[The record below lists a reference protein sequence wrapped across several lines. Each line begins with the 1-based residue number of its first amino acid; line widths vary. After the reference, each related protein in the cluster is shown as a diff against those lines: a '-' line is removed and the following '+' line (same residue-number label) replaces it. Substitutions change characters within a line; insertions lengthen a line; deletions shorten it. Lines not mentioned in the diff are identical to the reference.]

1 MYRISKKTHAVLIL
15 ITILTLYSC
24 NYIVNKN
31 DEKEKSSKNSVER
44 IKTSKEQAKL
54 LVNTS
59 KTVIEVID
67 ICKIVENSELEES
80 KRTIINNLKTKHIKI
95 LDEIKLASSAI
106 MVSVPYNNGKSIQKL
121 DDKLAFEEKIEMIQS
136 KVIKQRELVNSLKKS
151 SSNKI
156 ILELTDS
163 IIPLIDTNLKS
174 IHEIETKFLTI

>member
-31 DEKEKSSKNSVER
+31 DENEMSLKNSVER

-59 KTVIEVID
+59 KAIIEVID
-67 ICKIVENSELEES
+67 ICEIAENSELEEP
-80 KRTIINNLKTKHIKI
+80 KRSIISNLKTKHIKI

-106 MVSVPYNNGKSIQKL
+106 MVSVPYNNEKSSLKL
-121 DDKLAFEEKIEMIQS
+121 DDNFVFEEKIEMIQS
-136 KVIKQRELVNSLKKS
+136 KVMKQRELVNSLKNS

>member
-31 DEKEKSSKNSVER
+31 DENEKSSIISSER
-44 IKTSKEQAKL
+44 VQTNKEQAKL

-59 KTVIEVID
+59 ETIIEVM
-67 ICKIVENSELEES
+67 
-80 KRTIINNLKTKHIKI
+80 KHIKI

-106 MVSVPYNNGKSIQKL
+106 MVSVPYNNKKNAL
-121 DDKLAFEEKIEMIQS
+121 RLYDKLIFKERIEMIQS
-136 KVIKQRELVNSLKKS
+136 KVIKQKELVNSLKNS

-163 IIPLIDTNLKS
+163 IIPIIDTNLKS
-174 IHEIETKFLTI
+174 IHEIETTFLTI

>member
-1 MYRISKKTHAVLIL
+1 MYRINKKTHAVLIL

-31 DEKEKSSKNSVER
+31 DKNEKSLKTSVER
-44 IKTSKEQAKL
+44 VNTSKEQAKL

-59 KTVIEVID
+59 KNVIEVID
-67 ICKIVENSELEES
+67 ICEIVENSKLDKS
-80 KRTIINNLKTKHIKI
+80 KKTIITNLKKKHIKI

-106 MVSVPYNNGKSIQKL
+106 MVSVPYNNNKSTQKL
-121 DDKLAFEEKIEMIQS
+121 NDKLVFEEKIEMIQS
-136 KVIKQRELVNSLKKS
+136 KVIKQRELVNSLKSS

-163 IIPLIDTNLKS
+163 IMPLIDTNLKS

>member
-1 MYRISKKTHAVLIL
+1 MYRINKKTHAVLIL

-24 NYIVNKN
+24 NYIVNEN
-31 DEKEKSSKNSVER
+31 HENEKSLKNSVER

-67 ICKIVENSELEES
+67 ICEIAENSELEEP
-80 KRTIINNLKTKHIKI
+80 KRTIINNLKIKHIKI

-106 MVSVPYNNGKSIQKL
+106 MVSVPYNNQKPSLKL
-121 DDKLAFEEKIEMIQS
+121 DDKLVFEERIEMIQS
-136 KVIKQRELVNSLKKS
+136 KVMKQRELVNSLKNS

-163 IIPLIDTNLKS
+163 IIPIIDTNLKS
-174 IHEIETKFLTI
+174 IHEIETKYLTI

>member
-31 DEKEKSSKNSVER
+31 DESEKSLINSVER
-44 IKTSKEQAKL
+44 VQTSKEQAKL

-59 KTVIEVID
+59 ETILEVID
-67 ICKIVENSELEES
+67 ICEIVENSELEEPKKS
-80 KRTIINNLKTKHIKI
+80 IISNLKMKHIKI

-106 MVSVPYNNGKSIQKL
+106 MVSVPYNNKKTAL
-121 DDKLAFEEKIEMIQS
+121 KTFDKLVFKERIEMIQS
-136 KVIKQRELVNSLKKS
+136 KVIKQKELVNSLKNS

-163 IIPLIDTNLKS
+163 IIPMIDTNLKS
-174 IHEIETKFLTI
+174 IFEIETKHLTI

>member
-31 DEKEKSSKNSVER
+31 DENEKSSKNSVER
-44 IKTSKEQAKL
+44 IKTNKEQAKL

-67 ICKIVENSELEES
+67 ICEIVENSKLEES
-80 KRTIINNLKTKHIKI
+80 KRKIINNLKNKHLKI

-106 MVSVPYNNGKSIQKL
+106 MVSVPYNNDKSSLKL
-121 DDKLAFEEKIEMIQS
+121 YDKLVFEDRIEMIQS
-136 KVIKQRELVNSLKKS
+136 KVIKQKELVNSLKNS

>member
-106 MVSVPYNNGKSIQKL
+106 MVSVPYNNGESIQKL
-121 DDKLAFEEKIEMIQS
+121 DDNDK
-136 KVIKQRELVNSLKKS
+136 
-151 SSNKI
+151 
-156 ILELTDS
+156 
-163 IIPLIDTNLKS
+163 PLQNL
-174 IHEIETKFLTI
+174 